1 MNTGSLIMSIKTIVS
16 GVAVALA
23 LSAGSAFA
31 AEQFA
36 TLEGV
41 TVEPMNAVELD
52 TVRGMNLNL
61 TNILGPGGVTA
72 VVDEA
77 TAGAPAGGPLFEQTI
92 TPPGNPLP

>member
-1 MNTGSLIMSIKTIVS
+1 MRIKTIVS

-52 TVRGMNLNL
+52 SVRGMDVLLGGLNL
-61 TNILGPGGVTA
+61 PVLDPTIAFRVAIFT
-72 VVDEA
+72 
-77 TAGAPAGGPLFEQTI
+77 TGAPAVGGDVGCCDIE
-92 TPPGNPLP
+92 PPGPDTPTFR